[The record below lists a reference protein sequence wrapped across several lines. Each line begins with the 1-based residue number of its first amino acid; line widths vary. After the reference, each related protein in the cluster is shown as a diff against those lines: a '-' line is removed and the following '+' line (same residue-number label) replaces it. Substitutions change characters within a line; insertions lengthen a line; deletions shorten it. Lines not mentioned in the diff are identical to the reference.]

1 MQMTPNQNKPAQ
13 LNGSL
18 TLSFVLH
25 THRIS
30 ADGLNAGANH
40 FGITQPT
47 ATPSDNLKCK

>member
-13 LNGSL
+13 LDGGL

-30 ADGLNAGANH
+30 ADGLNAGAKHH
-40 FGITQPT
+40 FVITQPT
-47 ATPSDNLKCK
+47 ASPSLTASM